1 MQRRIAVIKQN
12 DVNNQCYITEQ
23 ICFLILDLSE
33 DEDFDGFVV

>member
-1 MQRRIAVIKQN
+1 MKQN
-12 DVNNQCYITEQ
+12 DVNSQYYISVQ